1 MICSFRNS
9 SLYHFRVKPP
19 HLALVFDWLKEST
32 TSVTI
37 GAYNKIKI
45 RVRYIFCKYF
55 LIKMLTLLLLYRIL
69 QQVPYLQ

>member
-19 HLALVFDWLKEST
+19 HFALVLDWLKDRT
-32 TSVTI
+32 INVTI

-45 RVRYIFCKYF
+45 RARYIFCKYF
-55 LIKMLTLLLLYRIL
+55 LIKMPHPRPHYRIL
-69 QQVPYLQ
+69 PQVPYLQ